1 MGSRCAKRFKTG
13 KGPTGLRPTEP
24 KIANIILISKL
35 LCRFDVILLHY
46 ILSCNK
52 DLLVQAYVL
61 FGGGGGV
68 RPQADTGRL
77 TAKACH
83 LVYYKNKI

>member
-35 LCRFDVILLHY
+35 FCRFDEILLHY

-61 FGGGGGV
+61 FCGGGGGGSE
-68 RPQADTGRL
+68 A
-77 TAKACH
+77 AS
-83 LVYYKNKI
+83 